1 MSRATRKST
10 RPAGARQPV
19 APINTLRIADRLND
33 INGRLA
39 VVGLAVEG
47 AAAETDHDN
56 LLGPVLTAI
65 TDISDA
71 ITEVVADIHPPRDG
85 TTIAGEHAAEA
96 PDNDADKLSRVS
108 DLQQAVTELFQMA
121 DLARDLDLEKTD
133 QTAHG
138 ERVSAV
144 VVQVAR
150 MAGELKRGYYD
161 ALWPGQNH
169 DAA

>member
-1 MSRATRKST
+1 MTARKARAPKRLS
-10 RPAGARQPV
+10 PNAR
-19 APINTLRIADRLND
+19 
-33 INGRLA
+33 RLA
-39 VVGLAVEG
+39 Q
-47 AAAETDHDN
+47 
-56 LLGPVLTAI
+56 
-65 TDISDA
+65 
-71 ITEVVADIHPPRDG
+71 ITEIRRIVQELAPEDQELLLTVVEHLADAKEFTAAHH
-85 TTIAGEHAAEA
+85 EAEA

-108 DLQQAVTELFQMA
+108 DLQQDVTELFQMA
-121 DLARDLDLEKTD
+121 DLARDLDLDKTD
-133 QTAHG
+133 HTAHC